1 MSEPLTLDLVDRDGA
16 IREAHEEGMNRSALF
31 RRAVVGGGTFL
42 AGGLL
47 VGGLPRVA
55 LGKPSAAQDG
65 RILNFALLLE
75 YLESEFYVDAVNKG
89 ALVTRPRL
97 LGFATTVR
105 DHELAHVEFLSKALG
120 SKAIG
125 KPTFDFGDTVKDNWK
140 FLATATVLEDTGV
153 TAYDGQGTRLTRNT
167 LAAAATIV
175 SVEARHAAW
184 VRQIMYGAA
193 GYGNAPYEYPAPS
206 ALQPYKTK
214 DQVTE
219 AVTATG
225 FIKG

>member
-1 MSEPLTLDLVDRDGA
+1 MPHHVTLDVADPDEVIRGA
-16 IREAHEEGMNRSALF
+16 IQRGHTRADFF
-31 RRAVVGGGTFL
+31 RRGAIAGGTL
-42 AGGLL
+42 IAGG
-47 VGGLPRVA
+47 VAIGGLPGIA
-55 LGKPSAAQDG
+55 LGKPSASQDVE
-65 RILNFALLLE
+65 ILNFALLLE
-75 YLESEFYVDAVNKG
+75 YLESEFYVQAVANNK
-89 ALVTRPRL
+89 LQPKVL
-97 LGFATTVR
+97 EFARTVR
-105 DHELAHVEFLSKALG
+105 DHELAHVEYLAKALG

-153 TAYDGQGTRLTRNT
+153 TAYDGQGTRLTKAT

-206 ALQPYKTK
+206 ALQPAKSK

>member
-1 MSEPLTLDLVDRDGA
+1 MPHHVTLDVADPEEVIRGAMTRGHTRADFFRRGA
-16 IREAHEEGMNRSALF
+16 IA
-31 RRAVVGGGTFL
+31 GGTL
-42 AGGLL
+42 IAGG
-47 VGGLPRVA
+47 VAIGGLPTVA
-55 LGKPSAAQDG
+55 LGKPSSSQDVE
-65 RILNFALLLE
+65 ILNFALLLE
-75 YLESEFYVDAVNKG
+75 YLESEFYVQAVANNK
-89 ALVTRPRL
+89 LQPRVL
-97 LGFATTVR
+97 EFARTVR

-153 TAYDGQGTRLTRNT
+153 TAYDGQGTRLTKNT

>member
-1 MSEPLTLDLVDRDGA
+1 MPHHVTLDVADPDEVIRGAMTRGHTRADFFRRGA
-16 IREAHEEGMNRSALF
+16 IA
-31 RRAVVGGGTFL
+31 GGTL
-42 AGGLL
+42 IAGG
-47 VGGLPRVA
+47 VAIGGLPTVA
-55 LGKPSAAQDG
+55 LGKASSAQDVE
-65 RILNFALLLE
+65 ILNFALLLE
-75 YLESEFYVDAVNKG
+75 YLESEFYVQAVSNNK
-89 ALVTRPRL
+89 LQPRVL
-97 LGFATTVR
+97 EFARTVR

-153 TAYDGQGTRLTRNT
+153 SAYDGQGTRLTKAT

-214 DQVTE
+214 EQVTE

>member
-1 MSEPLTLDLVDRDGA
+1 MSERTTRAALLDRALLTGA
-16 IREAHEEGMNRSALF
+16 GVA
-31 RRAVVGGGTFL
+31 VGGALTAAL
-42 AGGLL
+42 PDIAGS
-47 VGGLPRVA
+47 
-55 LGKPSAAQDG
+55 KPSPALDSE
-65 RILNFALLLE
+65 ILNFALLLE
-75 YLESEFYVDAVNKG
+75 YLESEFYVQAVANNK
-89 ALVTRPRL
+89 LQPRVL
-97 LGFATTVR
+97 EFARTVR

-153 TAYDGQGTRLTRNT
+153 TAYDGQGTRLTKAT

>member
-1 MSEPLTLDLVDRDGA
+1 MPHHVTLDVADPDEVIRGAMQRGHTRADFFRRGA
-16 IREAHEEGMNRSALF
+16 IA
-31 RRAVVGGGTFL
+31 GGTL
-42 AGGLL
+42 IAGG
-47 VGGLPRVA
+47 VAIGGLPGIA
-55 LGKPSAAQDG
+55 LGKPSASQDVE
-65 RILNFALLLE
+65 ILNFALLLE
-75 YLESEFYVDAVNKG
+75 YLESEFYVQAVANNK
-89 ALVTRPRL
+89 LQPKVL
-97 LGFATTVR
+97 EFARTVR
-105 DHELAHVEFLSKALG
+105 DHELAHVEYLAKALG

-125 KPTFDFGDTVKDNWK
+125 KPTFDFGNTVKDNWK

>member
-1 MSEPLTLDLVDRDGA
+1 MRVLDIETIDTDGA
-16 IREAHEEGMNRSALF
+16 IRETQEEAMTRSTAV
-31 RRAVVGGGTFL
+31 RRAAAFGGAFLGGGALLGML
-42 AGGLL
+42 APGAKAAGLSK
-47 VGGLPRVA
+47 GDVA
-55 LGKPSAAQDG
+55 
-65 RILNFALLLE
+65 ILNFALLLE
-75 YLESEFYVDAVNKG
+75 YLESEFYVQAVANN
-89 ALVTRPRL
+89 ALQPKVL
-97 LGFATTVR
+97 EFARTVR

-153 TAYDGQGTRLTRNT
+153 TAYDGQGTRLTKAT

-206 ALQPYKTK
+206 SLQPYKTK
-214 DQVTE
+214 EQVTE

>member
-1 MSEPLTLDLVDRDGA
+1 MPHHVTLDVADPDEVIRGAMTRGHTRADFFRRGA
-16 IREAHEEGMNRSALF
+16 IA
-31 RRAVVGGGTFL
+31 GGTL
-42 AGGLL
+42 IAGG
-47 VGGLPRVA
+47 VAIGGLPGIA
-55 LGKPSAAQDG
+55 LGKPSASQDVE
-65 RILNFALLLE
+65 ILNFALLLE
-75 YLESEFYVDAVNKG
+75 YLESEFYVQAVANNK
-89 ALVTRPRL
+89 LQPKVL
-97 LGFATTVR
+97 EFARTVR
-105 DHELAHVEFLSKALG
+105 DHELAHVEYLAKALG

-184 VRQIMYGAA
+184 VRHIMYAPA

>member
-1 MSEPLTLDLVDRDGA
+1 MPHHVTLDVADPDEVIRGAMQRGHTRADFFRRGA
-16 IREAHEEGMNRSALF
+16 IA
-31 RRAVVGGGTFL
+31 GGTL
-42 AGGLL
+42 IAGG
-47 VGGLPRVA
+47 VAIGGLPTVA
-55 LGKPSAAQDG
+55 LGKPSASQDVE
-65 RILNFALLLE
+65 ILNFALLLE
-75 YLESEFYVDAVNKG
+75 YLESEFYVQAVANN
-89 ALVTRPRL
+89 ALQPKVL
-97 LGFATTVR
+97 AFARTVR
-105 DHELAHVEFLSKALG
+105 DHELAHVEFLAKALG

-153 TAYDGQGTRLTRNT
+153 TAYDGQGTRLTKNT

>member
-1 MSEPLTLDLVDRDGA
+1 MPHHVTLDVADPDEVIRGAMQRGHTRADFFRRGA
-16 IREAHEEGMNRSALF
+16 IA
-31 RRAVVGGGTFL
+31 GGTL
-42 AGGLL
+42 IAGG
-47 VGGLPRVA
+47 VAIGGLPGIA
-55 LGKPSAAQDG
+55 LGKPSASQDVE
-65 RILNFALLLE
+65 ILNFALLLE
-75 YLESEFYVDAVNKG
+75 YLESEFYVQAVANN
-89 ALVTRPRL
+89 ALQPKVL
-97 LGFATTVR
+97 EFARTVR
-105 DHELAHVEFLSKALG
+105 DHELAHVEYLAKALG

>member
-1 MSEPLTLDLVDRDGA
+1 MPHHVTLDVADPDEVIRGAMQRGHTRADFFRRGA
-16 IREAHEEGMNRSALF
+16 IA
-31 RRAVVGGGTFL
+31 GGTL
-42 AGGLL
+42 IAGG
-47 VGGLPRVA
+47 VAIGGLPGIA
-55 LGKPSAAQDG
+55 LGKPSASQDVE
-65 RILNFALLLE
+65 ILNFALLLE
-75 YLESEFYVDAVNKG
+75 YLESEFYVQAVANN
-89 ALVTRPRL
+89 ALQPKVL
-97 LGFATTVR
+97 AFARTVR
-105 DHELAHVEFLSKALG
+105 DHELAHVEFLDKALG

-153 TAYDGQGTRLTRNT
+153 TAYDGQGTRLTKNT

-214 DQVTE
+214 DQVIE

>member
-1 MSEPLTLDLVDRDGA
+1 MPHHVTLDVADPDEVIRGAMQRGHTRADFFRRGA
-16 IREAHEEGMNRSALF
+16 IA
-31 RRAVVGGGTFL
+31 GGTL
-42 AGGLL
+42 IAGG
-47 VGGLPRVA
+47 VAIGGLPGIA
-55 LGKPSAAQDG
+55 LGKPSASQDVE
-65 RILNFALLLE
+65 ILNFALLLE
-75 YLESEFYVDAVNKG
+75 YLESEFYVQAVANN
-89 ALVTRPRL
+89 ALQPKVL
-97 LGFATTVR
+97 EFARTVR
-105 DHELAHVEFLSKALG
+105 DHELAHVEFLAKALG

>member
-1 MSEPLTLDLVDRDGA
+1 MLHHVTLDVADPDEVIRGAMTRGHTRADFFRRGA
-16 IREAHEEGMNRSALF
+16 IA
-31 RRAVVGGGTFL
+31 GGTL
-42 AGGLL
+42 IAGG
-47 VGGLPRVA
+47 VAIGGLPTVA
-55 LGKPSAAQDG
+55 LGKASSAQDVE
-65 RILNFALLLE
+65 ILNFALLLE
-75 YLESEFYVDAVNKG
+75 YLESEFYVQAVANN
-89 ALVTRPRL
+89 ALQPRVL
-97 LGFATTVR
+97 EFARTVR

-120 SKAIG
+120 AKAIG

-153 TAYDGQGTRLTRNT
+153 SAYDGQGTRLTKAT

>member
-1 MSEPLTLDLVDRDGA
+1 MPHHVTLDVADPDEVIRGA
-16 IREAHEEGMNRSALF
+16 IQRGHTRAEFF
-31 RRAVVGGGTFL
+31 RRGAVAGGTL
-42 AGGLL
+42 IAGG
-47 VGGLPRVA
+47 VAIGGLPGIA
-55 LGKPSAAQDG
+55 LGKPSASQDVD
-65 RILNFALLLE
+65 ILNFALLLE
-75 YLESEFYVDAVNKG
+75 YLESEFYVQAVANN
-89 ALVTRPRL
+89 ALQPKVL
-97 LGFATTVR
+97 EFARTVR
-105 DHELAHVEFLSKALG
+105 DHELAHVEFLAKALG

-153 TAYDGQGTRLTRNT
+153 TAYDGQGTRLTRTT

>member
-1 MSEPLTLDLVDRDGA
+1 MPHHVTLDVADPDEVIRGAMQRGHTRADFFRRGA
-16 IREAHEEGMNRSALF
+16 IA
-31 RRAVVGGGTFL
+31 GGTL
-42 AGGLL
+42 IAGG
-47 VGGLPRVA
+47 VAIGGLPTVA
-55 LGKPSAAQDG
+55 LGKPSAAQDVE
-65 RILNFALLLE
+65 ILNFALLLE
-75 YLESEFYVDAVNKG
+75 YLESEFYVQAVANN
-89 ALVTRPRL
+89 ALQPKVL
-97 LGFATTVR
+97 EFARTVR
-105 DHELAHVEFLSKALG
+105 DHELAHVEFLAKALG

-153 TAYDGQGTRLTRNT
+153 TAYDGQGTRLTKNT

>member
-1 MSEPLTLDLVDRDGA
+1 MPHHVTLDVADPDEVIRGAMTRGHTRADFFRRGA
-16 IREAHEEGMNRSALF
+16 IA
-31 RRAVVGGGTFL
+31 GGTL
-42 AGGLL
+42 IAGG
-47 VGGLPRVA
+47 VAIGGLPTVA
-55 LGKPSAAQDG
+55 LGKPSSSQDVE
-65 RILNFALLLE
+65 ILNFALLLE
-75 YLESEFYVDAVNKG
+75 YLESEFYVQAVANNK
-89 ALVTRPRL
+89 LQPRVL
-97 LGFATTVR
+97 EFARTVR
-105 DHELAHVEFLSKALG
+105 DHELAHVAFLSKALG

-153 TAYDGQGTRLTRNT
+153 TAYDGQGTRLTKAT

-175 SVEARHAAW
+175 SFEARHAAW

-206 ALQPYKTK
+206 SLQPYKTK
-214 DQVTE
+214 EQVTE

>member
-1 MSEPLTLDLVDRDGA
+1 MPHHVTLDVADPDEVIRGAMQRGHTRADFFRRGA
-16 IREAHEEGMNRSALF
+16 IA
-31 RRAVVGGGTFL
+31 GGTL
-42 AGGLL
+42 IAGG
-47 VGGLPRVA
+47 VAIGGLPSIA
-55 LGKPSAAQDG
+55 LGKPSASQDVE
-65 RILNFALLLE
+65 ILNFALLLE
-75 YLESEFYVDAVNKG
+75 YLESEFYVQAVANN
-89 ALVTRPRL
+89 ALQPRVL
-97 LGFATTVR
+97 EFARTVR
-105 DHELAHVEFLSKALG
+105 DHELAHVEYLAKALG

-153 TAYDGQGTRLTRNT
+153 TAYDGQGTRLTKNT

>member
-1 MSEPLTLDLVDRDGA
+1 MPHHVTLDVADPDEVIRGAMQRGHTRADFFRRGA
-16 IREAHEEGMNRSALF
+16 IA
-31 RRAVVGGGTFL
+31 GGTL
-42 AGGLL
+42 IAGG
-47 VGGLPRVA
+47 VAIGGLPGIA
-55 LGKPSAAQDG
+55 LGKPSASQDVE
-65 RILNFALLLE
+65 ILNFALLLE
-75 YLESEFYVDAVNKG
+75 YLESEFYVQAVANNK
-89 ALVTRPRL
+89 LQPKVL
-97 LGFATTVR
+97 EFARTVR
-105 DHELAHVEFLSKALG
+105 DHELAHVKFLAKALG

>member
-1 MSEPLTLDLVDRDGA
+1 MPHHVTLDVADPDEVIRGAMTRGHTRADFFRRGA
-16 IREAHEEGMNRSALF
+16 IA
-31 RRAVVGGGTFL
+31 GGTL
-42 AGGLL
+42 IAGG
-47 VGGLPRVA
+47 VAIGGLPGIA
-55 LGKPSAAQDG
+55 LGKPSASQDVD
-65 RILNFALLLE
+65 ILNFALLLE
-75 YLESEFYVDAVNKG
+75 YLESEFYVQAVANNK
-89 ALVTRPRL
+89 LQPKVL
-97 LGFATTVR
+97 EFARTVR
-105 DHELAHVEFLSKALG
+105 DHELAHVEYLAKALG

>member
-1 MSEPLTLDLVDRDGA
+1 MPHHVTLDVADPDEVIRGA
-16 IREAHEEGMNRSALF
+16 IQRGHTRADFF
-31 RRAVVGGGTFL
+31 RRGAIAGGTL
-42 AGGLL
+42 IAGG
-47 VGGLPRVA
+47 VAIGGLPGIA
-55 LGKPSAAQDG
+55 LGKPSASQDVE
-65 RILNFALLLE
+65 ILNFALLLE
-75 YLESEFYVDAVNKG
+75 YLESEFYVQAVANNK
-89 ALVTRPRL
+89 LQPKVL
-97 LGFATTVR
+97 EFARTVR
-105 DHELAHVEFLSKALG
+105 DHELAHVEYLAKALG

>member
-1 MSEPLTLDLVDRDGA
+1 MPHHVTLDVADPDEVIRGAMQRGHTRADFFRRGA
-16 IREAHEEGMNRSALF
+16 IA
-31 RRAVVGGGTFL
+31 GGTL
-42 AGGLL
+42 IAGG
-47 VGGLPRVA
+47 VAIGGLPGIA
-55 LGKPSAAQDG
+55 LGKPSASQDVE
-65 RILNFALLLE
+65 ILNFALLLE
-75 YLESEFYVDAVNKG
+75 YLESEFYVQAVANNK
-89 ALVTRPRL
+89 LQPKVL
-97 LGFATTVR
+97 EFARTVR
-105 DHELAHVEFLSKALG
+105 DHELAHVEFLAKALG

>member
-1 MSEPLTLDLVDRDGA
+1 MPHHVTLDVADPDEVIRGA
-16 IREAHEEGMNRSALF
+16 IQRGHARADFF
-31 RRAVVGGGTFL
+31 RRGAIAGGTL
-42 AGGLL
+42 IAGG
-47 VGGLPRVA
+47 VAIGGLPGIA
-55 LGKPSAAQDG
+55 LGKPSASQDVE
-65 RILNFALLLE
+65 ILNFALLLE
-75 YLESEFYVDAVNKG
+75 YLESEFYVQAVANNK
-89 ALVTRPRL
+89 LQPKVL
-97 LGFATTVR
+97 EFARTVR
-105 DHELAHVEFLSKALG
+105 DHELAHVEFLAKALG

>member
-1 MSEPLTLDLVDRDGA
+1 MPHHVTLDVADPDEVIRGAMQRGHTRADFFRRGA
-16 IREAHEEGMNRSALF
+16 IA
-31 RRAVVGGGTFL
+31 GGTL
-42 AGGLL
+42 IAGG
-47 VGGLPRVA
+47 VAIGGLPTVA
-55 LGKPSAAQDG
+55 LGKPSASQDVE
-65 RILNFALLLE
+65 ILNFALLLE
-75 YLESEFYVDAVNKG
+75 YLESEFYVQAVANN
-89 ALVTRPRL
+89 ALQPKVL
-97 LGFATTVR
+97 AFARTVR
-105 DHELAHVEFLSKALG
+105 DHELAHVEYLAKALG

-193 GYGNAPYEYPAPS
+193 NYGNPPYEYPAPS